1 LSNDGNALAF
11 ANVSCGMPRPLK
23 VFKTHIGFFDLVV
36 AAPSRKA
43 AVAAWHASP
52 RLFAQGFAAVTQE
65 TDAIQ
70 AALAAPGQVLKRP
83 HGRHTPYKAEP
94 EAPVA
99 PKLTAKQKQKT
110 ARADKARKQKIAAE
124 KRARLAAGKKAARA
138 ELAEL
143 AREEAV
149 LAKRR
154 LALKRQLH
162 AHQA

>member
-1 LSNDGNALAF
+1 
-11 ANVSCGMPRPLK
+11 MPRPLK

-36 AAPSRKA
+36 AAPSQKA

-52 RLFAQGFAAVTQE
+52 RLFSQGFAAVTQE
-65 TDAIQ
+65 ADAVQ

-94 EAPVA
+94 DEPTA
-99 PKLTAKQKQKT
+99 PKLTMQQKQKAASANKMRKRKADAEKQ
-110 ARADKARKQKIAAE
+110 ARATAE
-124 KRARLAAGKKAARA
+124 KKAAKA

-143 AREEAV
+143 AREEAL

-154 LALKRQLH
+154 QALKRQLH
-162 AHQA
+162 AH